1 MDRDTLVARLDR
13 LLAAGS
19 IPDFAPQGLQVE
31 GRAEVRKVAVGV
43 TASAELFRRAAAA
56 GADLVICHHGILWN
70 SGAQVVRGSFKE
82 RLELLLEHG
91 MTLLCYHLVLDAH
104 EEHGNN
110 ALLARALGLADV
122 EPFGEYRG
130 AMIGRKGRFPVPVPR
145 AELAARVAGVVGGE
159 PLVFAFGPDPVRTIG
174 VISGG
179 AVSDFGQAIAQRLD
193 AYVTGEVKEH
203 VQELA
208 REEHVT
214 YVAAG
219 HYRTETFGVRSLG
232 ERITREFGIPC
243 EFLDVP
249 NPV

>member
-1 MDRDTLVARLDR
+1 MERDTLVSYLDR
-13 LLAAGS
+13 LLGAGS
-19 IPDFAPQGLQVE
+19 IPDFSPQGVQVE
-31 GRAEVRKVAVGV
+31 GKPEVRKVAVGV
-43 TASAELFRRAAAA
+43 TASAELFRRAIAA
-56 GADLVICHHGILWN
+56 GADVILCHHGILWDA
-70 SGAQVVRGSFKE
+70 GMPVVRGAFKE
-82 RLELLLEHG
+82 RLELLLRHG
-91 MTLLCYHLVLDAH
+91 ITLLCYHLVLDAN

-110 ALLARALGLADV
+110 ALLARGLGLADI

-130 AMIGRKGRFPVPVPR
+130 ATIGRKGRFDPPIPR
-145 AELAARVAGVVGGE
+145 AALAARVAAVVGGE

-174 VISGG
+174 IISGG
-179 AVSDFGQAIAQRLD
+179 AVGDFSQAIAHRLD
-193 AYVTGEVKEH
+193 AYLTGEVKEH

-208 REEHVT
+208 REERVT

-232 ERITREFGIPC
+232 ERIAHEFGIPC

>member
-1 MDRDTLVARLDR
+1 MDRDRLIESLDR
-13 LLAAGS
+13 LLGVGS
-19 IPDFAPQGLQVE
+19 IPDFGPQGLQVE
-31 GRAEVRKVAVGV
+31 GKQEVRKVCVGV
-43 TASAELFRRAAAA
+43 TASAELFRRAVAAN
-56 GADLVICHHGILWN
+56 ADLVICHHGILWD
-70 SGAQVVRGSFKE
+70 SGAPVVRGSFKE
-82 RLELLLEHG
+82 RLALLLEHEI
-91 MTLLCYHLVLDAH
+91 TLLCYHLVLDAH

-110 ALLARALGLADV
+110 ALLARALALTDV
-122 EPFGEYRG
+122 EPFGVYRG
-130 AMIGRKGRFPVPVPR
+130 VKIGRKGRFDPPIPR
-145 AELAARVAGVVGGE
+145 AQLAARVAQACGGE

-174 VISGG
+174 LITGG
-179 AVSDFGQAIAQRLD
+179 AVGDFSQAIAERLD

-208 REEHVT
+208 REEQVT

-232 ERITREFGIPC
+232 EWITREFGIPC